1 MSAFRD
7 AITKALVDNSRTWT
21 DEEGDAD
28 AVLAMPEMQAI
39 RQALLTFASNVYE
52 DWALETPAD
61 ALRVV
66 IGSVLDPALVAWVRG
81 GAE

>member
-1 MSAFRD
+1 MTVFDPDYWA
-7 AITKALVDNSRTWT
+7 
-21 DEEGDAD
+21 AD

-66 IGSVLDPALVAWVRG
+66 SGSVLDPAVVAWVLD